1 MQNRGRMLIAATVA
15 ALALAGCGGSTVE
28 RSIAAATVDTAPGFA
43 PGVITVD
50 KGEEVVLTVG
60 NTTGRP
66 HGFAI
71 EGYGVLEEVSPDSPL
86 EVRFIARKGGTF
98 KVYCQLHKETHQP
111 ATLVVQ

>member
-1 MQNRGRMLIAATVA
+1 LQNRGRMLIAAGVA

-28 RSIAAATVDTAPGFA
+28 RSINAATVGTDPGFS

-50 KGEEVVLTVG
+50 KGEEVVLSVG
-60 NTTGRP
+60 NTTTRP

-71 EGYGVLEEVSPDSPL
+71 EGYGVLEEVNPNIPL

-98 KVYCQLHKETHQP
+98 KVYCHLHKETHQP